1 MQEYTSEIVSSVHGG
16 AASSCATRPPHRS
29 TTVSPATLMHTDA
42 PTSPRAAKFSTNAS
56 TTFENSRRTAPEDL
70 TLLYRDINQHCAS
83 LQRNGWVFDRD
94 LRLYCDASRPHQAAN
109 PYGGVFQEGP
119 LAKPNYKFQKRQKDL
134 AKQKKKEE
142 KRLKK
147 AARTGE
153 PPSDGDA
160 VILEE

>member
-1 MQEYTSEIVSSVHGG
+1 MVGCSIVTCGYTAG
-16 AASSCATRPPHRS
+16 
-29 TTVSPATLMHTDA
+29 LA
-42 PTSPRAAKFSTNAS
+42 PTPSCKS
-56 TTFENSRRTAPEDL
+56 NS
-70 TLLYRDINQHCAS
+70 
-83 LQRNGWVFDRD
+83 
-94 LRLYCDASRPHQAAN
+94 
-109 PYGGVFQEGP
+109 GVFQEGP

-153 PPSDGDA
+153 PPSDADT